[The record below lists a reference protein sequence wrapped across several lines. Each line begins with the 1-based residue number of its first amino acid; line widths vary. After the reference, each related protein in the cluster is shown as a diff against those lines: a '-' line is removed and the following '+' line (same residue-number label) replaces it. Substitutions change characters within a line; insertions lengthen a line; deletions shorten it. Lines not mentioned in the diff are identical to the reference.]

1 MIVSIYGLLTR
12 RVVPNLPSVVP
23 EDLCLLK
30 PRSFSEM
37 SLEVSILGA
46 LQLWGREV
54 VVVSKPIILRVT
66 IPGPRS
72 GLGTP
77 QKLT

>member
-1 MIVSIYGLLTR
+1 MTVSIYGLLTR

-23 EDLCLLK
+23 EDLCLLR
-30 PRSFSEM
+30 PRSSSEM
-37 SLEVSILGA
+37 SLEVGVLGA
-46 LQLWGREV
+46 LRLWRRE
-54 VVVSKPIILRVT
+54 VVVSKPIVLRAT